1 MPKNESK
8 KSIEAK
14 IKSLDQSVEWFY
26 SENFSLD
33 QALQKYQDANQLAQ
47 EIQQDLSALK
57 NQVEVIADFTQSEQ
71 KIFTKLSFLS
81 YNKLMQNDSPFPN
94 PAANPTPAGSA
105 PTAPTPNLGAAAVN
119 ATVAGAPS
127 GSIVEPMA
135 TNAAAFAPAAPG
147 TAPVL
152 KTATPLA
159 SPASGLPT
167 KNHRSVIETVILVV
181 VSLIAVTFIGLFI
194 WKYLEWDNIKTD
206 VDGQIDAAVAVAVS
220 ENTTKMENEFIEREK
235 YPYKSFM
242 GPVDYGSV
250 SFEYPKTWNLYIAKD
265 AANGGNYEAY
275 LNPGEVLPVG
285 NATINALRVIIQ
297 DKAFDAVAKTY
308 ENSVKNGK
316 VSMVTR
322 NIGSTVAN
330 VYTGELSNNIR
341 GIVTIIKVRDKT
353 VMLQTDSELFSDE
366 YYKLLDTVN
375 FVE

>member
-1 MPKNESK
+1 
-8 KSIEAK
+8 
-14 IKSLDQSVEWFY
+14 
-26 SENFSLD
+26 
-33 QALQKYQDANQLAQ
+33 
-47 EIQQDLSALK
+47 
-57 NQVEVIADFTQSEQ
+57 
-71 KIFTKLSFLS
+71 
-81 YNKLMQNDSPFPN
+81 MQNDSPFPN

-127 GSIVEPMA
+127 GSIVEPM
-135 TNAAAFAPAAPG
+135 
-147 TAPVL
+147 
-152 KTATPLA
+152 ATPLA

-341 GIVTIIKVRDKT
+341 GIVTIFKVRDKT